1 MSLHINEKLRQCQH
15 RHTQPYLIYS
25 TPQQRRSS
33 QLTTGWTLMINRT
46 MHFCFVHILFCFLH
60 GNDQMFGI
68 SSDQCLL
75 RSSVALSLGYTV
87 IPANWT
93 KTFHMRVSSAQAM
106 HTLLNM
112 IMLLSAQKTVA
123 GLTDR
128 VKPGWA
134 LKTYLSDAQGKNL
147 AAKYNN
153 FTVFYIPNQKQYRM
167 TKNVMLSLKTGLK
180 MVRVSH
186 CEVMEGGSFE
196 AEWSDTIW
204 YEWIWPI
211 T

>member
-1 MSLHINEKLRQCQH
+1 
-15 RHTQPYLIYS
+15 
-25 TPQQRRSS
+25 
-33 QLTTGWTLMINRT
+33 
-46 MHFCFVHILFCFLH
+46 MHFCFVHILFCSLR

-68 SSDQCLL
+68 SLDQCLL

-87 IPANWT
+87 IPARLDKDFSYQKN
-93 KTFHMRVSSAQAM
+93 HISSAQAM

-112 IMLLSAQKTVA
+112 IMLFSAQKTVA
-123 GLTDR
+123 GLADR

-134 LKTYLSDAQGKNL
+134 LKTYLSDAWGKNL

-153 FTVFYIPNQKQYRM
+153 FTVFYMPNQKQYRM

-180 MVRVSH
+180 VVRVAH
-186 CEVMEGGSFE
+186 CEVMEDGSFE

-204 YEWIWPI
+204 
-211 T
+211 